1 MVRVSVSKTE
11 GSEFESLRPCHLS
24 RYHIMFNK
32 VSTFVGEVKGEL
44 RKATWPWSSDPKDK
58 GVKKYKELI
67 DSTIVVLVAIAL
79 IAGYVAFW
87 DVILKEAVDLV
98 AGFVKAD

>member
-1 MVRVSVSKTE
+1 
-11 GSEFESLRPCHLS
+11 
-24 RYHIMFNK
+24 MFNK

-67 DSTIVVLVAIAL
+67 DSTIVVLIAIAL

>member
-1 MVRVSVSKTE
+1 
-11 GSEFESLRPCHLS
+11 
-24 RYHIMFNK
+24 MFNK

-44 RKATWPWSSDPKDK
+44 RKATWPWSTDPKDK

-79 IAGYVAFW
+79 VAGYVAFW

>member
-1 MVRVSVSKTE
+1 
-11 GSEFESLRPCHLS
+11 
-24 RYHIMFNK
+24 MFNK

-98 AGFVKAD
+98 AGFVKAN